1 MGKDNNK
8 PQDIKP
14 QTDKQTDKPKPDP
27 ALISHIEKGYTPE
40 KLEKREK
47 NN

>member
-14 QTDKQTDKPKPDP
+14 GVNEPKPDP

-40 KLEKREK
+40 DLEKREK
-47 NN
+47 K